1 MPNVQFYILIQSWIF
16 FHPNETVKTTYPFNN
31 VEFFAAL
38 FEMIHL
44 PENNK
49 QINIVVIG
57 EQSSKKVT
65 DILKLF

>member
-1 MPNVQFYILIQSWIF
+1 MDVNIF
-16 FHPNETVKTTYPFNN
+16 FHPNETVKTTYPFNI

-49 QINIVVIG
+49 QINIFVIG